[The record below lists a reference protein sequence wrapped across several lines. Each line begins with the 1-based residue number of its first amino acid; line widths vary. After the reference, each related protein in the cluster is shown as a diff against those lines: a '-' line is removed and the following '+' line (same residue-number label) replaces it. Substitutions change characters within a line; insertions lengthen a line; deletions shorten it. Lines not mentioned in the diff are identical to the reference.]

1 MTSLVIGKDG
11 YLGRMLCDW
20 LNCPGTSRR
29 TGAQLFFDLKS
40 SDPRTLPDADV
51 VYIVAA
57 KTKFRDCEIDDDAWG
72 TNVDGPT
79 RVAHRYRDSF
89 VVYISSEAA
98 EWSGHTAYGDQKRFA
113 ETGIRSVVPFDRLAI
128 VRPAKVTPDR
138 IDDLCTLL
146 QTIGKEKTYGVHRF
160 R

>member
-1 MTSLVIGKDG
+1 MTELVIGKDG

-20 LNCPGTSRR
+20 LGCEGTSRR

-57 KTKFRDCEIDDDAWG
+57 KTKFRDCEIDDDAWN
-72 TNVDGPT
+72 TNVDGPI
-79 RVAHRYRDSF
+79 RIGDRYRESF
-89 VVYISSEAA
+89 IVYISSEAA
-98 EWSGHTAYGDQKRFA
+98 EWSGHTAYGDHKRFA
-113 ETGIRSVVPFDRLAI
+113 ELGLMSVVPFRNLAV

-138 IDDLCTLL
+138 IEDLCHLL
-146 QTIGKEKTYGVHRF
+146 QTIGKDKRFGVHRF